1 VGLTTTGVATL
12 LVLGL
17 LLGTV
22 RWFHEETTT
31 VAATGLIVLTTGF
44 STQDQVLLERLY
56 DTGIG
61 IGVGLVVNLLVWPP
75 MRDFAAVRA
84 IDSIGGEVGRL
95 LLDIA
100 YEVEERGDPDR
111 IATWVDRTRE
121 LDEDIDRAW
130 ALLRQAKESGRLN
143 LRRAARAVKQTDISE
158 GVLRGNEQAVAETR
172 SMARTLGHGADNV
185 VEWEPEFRNRWLALL
200 AQAGESIVSPE
211 RGSVADVRAGLH
223 DLAHDL
229 SDAELS
235 GLHWPEYGALITN
248 LRNVAAAMEPVARNH
263 PIEIGRYVRRD
274 RLTRRMQH
282 IKG

>member
-1 VGLTTTGVATL
+1 
-12 LVLGL
+12 
-17 LLGTV
+17 
-22 RWFHEETTT
+22 
-31 VAATGLIVLTTGF
+31 
-44 STQDQVLLERLY
+44 
-56 DTGIG
+56 
-61 IGVGLVVNLLVWPP
+61 

-100 YEVEERGDPDR
+100 HEIGERGDPDR